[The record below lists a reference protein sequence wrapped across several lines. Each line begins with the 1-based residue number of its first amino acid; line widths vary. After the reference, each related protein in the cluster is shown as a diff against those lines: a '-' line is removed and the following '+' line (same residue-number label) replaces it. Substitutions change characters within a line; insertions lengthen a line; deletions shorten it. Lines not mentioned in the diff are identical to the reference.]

1 MRFVHR
7 SYFCGLGNGN
17 DAGLHVVRV
26 ADAMVG
32 VAYGFDGK
40 FALPRGNGNQLAAGE
55 FFGRAAFVGINVGS
69 FAADYRVIRVGQ
81 CLQAETVGGGAVENN
96 KDANVLAKVLLEF
109 ANRGIRVRIVSV
121 AHGVALIG
129 SGNRLQDFGMNSG
142 VVVAGED
149 AYGLHIRT
157 I

>member
-1 MRFVHR
+1 MPK
-7 SYFCGLGNGN
+7 S
-17 DAGLHVVRV
+17 AG
-26 ADAMVG
+26 
-32 VAYGFDGK
+32 
-40 FALPRGNGNQLAAGE
+40 
-55 FFGRAAFVGINVGS
+55 
-69 FAADYRVIRVGQ
+69 
-81 CLQAETVGGGAVENN
+81 ENN

-142 VVVAGED
+142 VVVAGEA